1 MRLFVV
7 GMHRSGTSVLVRLLE
22 RLGFSAGHEGDFHAP
37 TDHDPEG
44 HREHVLFWRAN
55 EAALAALG
63 RAWDDPWPLDWS
75 RLPADARP
83 VLEARCAAAV
93 LALDRHAP
101 WVAKDPRFCLT
112 LPLWRRVVSP
122 VCLHVLRDPLEVA
135 RSLAARGGM
144 PVFWGIALWEAYQ
157 RAALQGSAGL
167 PRIFVR
173 YGDLAADPT
182 GFATHLAGRLR
193 AMSPGLELAT
203 PAAAAAS
210 FDPRRLRQKASGG
223 EVAAHLNPAQQRL
236 WSALDRMGD
245 DLDEVAAELVSEPAR
260 EILAVYAEQRERLAA
275 LERRDLEI
283 SRWNEELWSKLEAA
297 RRAASRVESA
307 P

>member
-22 RLGFSAGHEGDFHAP
+22 RLGFFAGREGDFHAP

-75 RLPADARP
+75 ALPADARP
-83 VLEARCAAAV
+83 ALEARCAAAV
-93 LALDRHAP
+93 VKLDRHSP

-112 LPLWRRVVSP
+112 LPLWRRVVAP
-122 VCLHVLRDPLEVA
+122 VCVHVLRDPLEVA
-135 RSLAARGGM
+135 RSLAARGGL
-144 PVFWGIALWEAYQ
+144 PVYWGIALWEAYQ
-157 RAALQGSAGL
+157 RAALQGTAGL

-173 YGDLAADPT
+173 YGDFAADPA
-182 GFATHLAGRLR
+182 GFATRLAGRLR
-193 AMSPGLELAT
+193 TEAPILELAD

-210 FDPRRLRQKASGG
+210 FDPRWLRQKAAEG
-223 EVAAHLNPAQQRL
+223 EVAAYLNPAQQRL
-236 WSALDRMGD
+236 LAALDRTGD
-245 DLDEVAAELVSEPAR
+245 DLDAIAAEPVSEPAR
-260 EILAVYAEQRERLAA
+260 EILAVDAHQRARFAA
-275 LERRDLEI
+275 LERRDLDI

-297 RRAASRVESA
+297 RRATSRVESA